1 MLHTAERGGDISA
14 LHGVGGKEHG
24 GGDSSGARVAQR
36 KRDMLKDMLRRMFIG
51 RPNGARAHLRAA
63 FMKSPLFLKFWPAEG
78 GEATAVTATATNQSG
93 ASIRECNADAPGATR
108 KETAKETASNA
119 DVAAATATATARNA
133 CVCVYDQDLLP
144 NAEGRQPLQAKKKMS
159 SASSRA

>member
-1 MLHTAERGGDISA
+1 
-14 LHGVGGKEHG
+14 LHGVGGEEHG

-93 ASIRECNADAPGATR
+93 ASIRECNADTR
-108 KETAKETASNA
+108 KETASNA
-119 DVAAATATATARNA
+119 DVAAATAAATARNA
-133 CVCVYDQDLLP
+133 RACVYDQDLLP

>member
-14 LHGVGGKEHG
+14 LHGVGGQVHG
-24 GGDSSGARVAQR
+24 SDSSGARVAQR

-51 RPNGARAHLRAA
+51 RPNGARAHLREA

-78 GEATAVTATATNQSG
+78 GEATAATATATNQSG

-108 KETAKETASNA
+108 KETASNA
-119 DVAAATATATARNA
+119 DVAATAAATARNA

-144 NAEGRQPLQAKKKMS
+144 NAEGRQPLQAKKKKS

>member
-14 LHGVGGKEHG
+14 LHGVGGKEY

-36 KRDMLKDMLRRMFIG
+36 KRDMLKDMLRRMFVG
-51 RPNGARAHLRAA
+51 RPNGARAHLREA
-63 FMKSPLFLKFWPAEG
+63 FMKSPLVLKLWPAKC
-78 GEATAVTATATNQSG
+78 GEATAITATATNQSG

-108 KETAKETASNA
+108 KETASNA
-119 DVAAATATATARNA
+119 DVAAATAAATASNA

-144 NAEGRQPLQAKKKMS
+144 DAEGRQPLQAKKKMS
-159 SASSRA
+159 SASSIA